1 MDHEQRQFFGNKHRV
16 KEASQAKE
24 KIEELIAEHP
34 ALEEELK
41 KLEAEQPE
49 GKEKLEE
56 LVAEHPVLE
65 EELEKLEAEH
75 PEVKEKLE
83 EVVAHHPEG
92 EGVLSPFNLF

>member
-1 MDHEQRQFFGNKHRV
+1 MDHEQGQFFGHKHRV

-24 KIEELIAEHP
+24 QVEELI
-34 ALEEELK
+34 
-41 KLEAEQPE
+41 
-49 GKEKLEE
+49 
-56 LVAEHPVLE
+56 AEHPVLE

-83 EVVAHHPEG
+83 ELVAEHPEG

>member
-1 MDHEQRQFFGNKHRV
+1 MDHEQRQFFGHKHRV
-16 KEASQAKE
+16 KQASQAKQ
-24 KIEELIAEHP
+24 KVEELI
-34 ALEEELK
+34 
-41 KLEAEQPE
+41 
-49 GKEKLEE
+49 
-56 LVAEHPVLE
+56 AEHPVLE